1 MCLSQHLVKI
11 IQKEWMCIRMKCD
24 TKYPIIM
31 IHGIGFRDNKYLNYW
46 GRTPKALIE
55 EGSLIHYG
63 SQDSWGSI
71 EENALTIKERIL
83 SVIKEKSVQKVNI
96 IAHSKGG
103 IDARYMIS
111 SLDMSQYVATLT
123 TIQSPHH
130 GSKALDLLSKFPIFI
145 IKIVSFFVN
154 LWFRLLGDKSP
165 DFYSTISSL
174 TTKNMAVFNEINQDC
189 ENVYYQSYGFK
200 MKNTF
205 SDIFLMFPYLV
216 TKLFEGDNDG
226 IVSVKSSQWT
236 NFHGPY
242 SGKGLRGISH
252 LDEVDFRRTSIKT
265 KKQNEGIKDI
275 PNFYVEIVSALKEK
289 GY

>member
-1 MCLSQHLVKI
+1 
-11 IQKEWMCIRMKCD
+11 MKCD
-24 TKYPIIM
+24 TKYPIFM
-31 IHGIGFRDNKYLNYW
+31 IHGIGFRDNKYFNYW
-46 GRTPKALIE
+46 GRTPKVLIE
-55 EGSLIHYG
+55 EGSLIRYG

-83 SVIKEKSVQKVNI
+83 FVIKETSAKKVNI

-111 SLDMSQYVATLT
+111 SLDMSQYVASLT

-130 GSKALDLLSKFPIFI
+130 GSKVLDIISKFPKFI

-165 DFYSTISSL
+165 DFYSTVSSL
-174 TTKNMAVFNEINQDC
+174 TTKNMAHFNEINQDS

-200 MKNTF
+200 MKNMF

-226 IVSVKSSQWT
+226 IVSVKSSKWT
-236 NFHGPY
+236 NFKGPY

-265 KKQNEGIKDI
+265 KKQNDGINDI
-275 PNFYVEIVSALKEK
+275 PKFYLELVNQLKDK